1 MGQGDIYAH
10 TVALYNVFW
19 KMNPEACC
27 IPIMGKGRNTG
38 GRSWATAK
46 TVGLGLFPFNLLV
59 GTCSVSRSSKG
70 ARFEAY
76 PGP

>member
-1 MGQGDIYAH
+1 MSSRVCPLTFEDRGMGQGDIYAH

-46 TVGLGLFPFNLLV
+46 TVGLDCFP
-59 GTCSVSRSSKG
+59 SIS
-70 ARFEAY
+70 
-76 PGP
+76 